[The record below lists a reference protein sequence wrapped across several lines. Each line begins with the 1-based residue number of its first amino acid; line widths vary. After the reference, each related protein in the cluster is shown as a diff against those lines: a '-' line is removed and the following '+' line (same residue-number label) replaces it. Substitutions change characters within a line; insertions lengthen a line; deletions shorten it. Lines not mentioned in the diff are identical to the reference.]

1 LREGNFV
8 TRLRQKKIFVTCHL
22 SLAQDKKKGQTMID
36 TQTLKARHD
45 LRRIVE
51 QDLGPA
57 PRRGGQ
63 ALLWKCPFHHE
74 QQGYSLVVWSN
85 GYRCFGACQVSG
97 DVFDWLQRYRNL
109 DFLEAVRVL
118 DGEMSVAPGMTI
130 HHPEPPDDDPP
141 PLDWQ
146 TKARQVVDR
155 AEETLWSLRG
165 EQTLDYL
172 TQRGL
177 DAATIQAAHLGLV
190 PGGYRQWI
198 QAAGLNVPCGIVI
211 PWLTGGDEV
220 LWAVKVRRE
229 AGFPKYV
236 QIAGGSSGGLYQAD
250 VLKGAK
256 AVLFCEG
263 EFDTLLAHQ
272 EAQDL
277 VSAVTLGSAANR
289 LSRRWLAD
297 LVSVPLILLAY
308 DMDEAGE
315 KGAARLRSLSRRMHP
330 VRVPWGKDLTEFHQQ
345 GGDLHPWLAREL
357 RQACQNSI

>member
-1 LREGNFV
+1 
-8 TRLRQKKIFVTCHL
+8 
-22 SLAQDKKKGQTMID
+22 M
-36 TQTLKARHD
+36 
-45 LRRIVE
+45 
-51 QDLGPA
+51 
-57 PRRGGQ
+57 
-63 ALLWKCPFHHE
+63 
-74 QQGYSLVVWSN
+74 
-85 GYRCFGACQVSG
+85 
-97 DVFDWLQRYRNL
+97 FDWLQRYRNL

-118 DGEMSVAPGMTI
+118 NGEVSTAPGLAVR
-130 HHPEPPDDDPP
+130 HAEPPDDDPP
-141 PLDWQ
+141 PPDWQ

-165 EQTLDYL
+165 ESTLDYL
-172 TQRGL
+172 TRRGL
-177 DAATIQAAHLGLV
+177 DAAAIQAAHLGLV
-190 PGGYRQWI
+190 PHGCRQWI
-198 QAAGLNVPCGIVI
+198 RMAGLNVPCGIVI

-236 QIAGGSSGGLYQAD
+236 QIAGGSSGGLYHAD
-250 VLKGAK
+250 VLRGAR

-272 EAQDL
+272 EAGDL

-289 LSRRWLAD
+289 LNHRWLAD

-308 DMDEAGE
+308 DVDEAGE

-345 GGDLHPWLAREL
+345 GGDLHSWLAREL
-357 RQACQNSI
+357 RQIRQQLLVEGERTSS